1 MLTMIQSTIPQNPT
15 WVFPST
21 EATAKAEF
29 ELREIDRI
37 ARRIASGLRNFAVQ
51 IGPAPI
57 GPVYVGDTGGAIVS
71 DKSR

>member
-1 MLTMIQSTIPQNPT
+1 MLTMIQSTIPQDPT
-15 WVFPST
+15 WAFPST
-21 EATAKAEF
+21 EATARAGF
-29 ELREIDRI
+29 EVREIDRI
-37 ARRIASGLRNFAVQ
+37 ARRVASSLRKFQVQ